1 MLVSIHPNSIPGTV
15 WGRIRVQP
23 PPGWEPCVSPGPAP
37 RPLPNS
43 ESRLESRL
51 ARLWKLPRRSSEVS
65 SFCPLASLC
74 SSCATVWGNVPKGN
88 PASCLFAT
96 PLLPVSFRNSWFLCP
111 QILGFCQDP
120 EWRNVLWVGA
130 VGVRCPLRGP
140 PAPVSHPQQLSVAF
154 KQMISTVKVTFRFAG
169 QKYWS
174 AASYSVSLATT
185 DILFIVIVI
194 KLWRKTSLHGALC

>member
-130 VGVRCPLRGP
+130 VGSAVLFGGLPLQSRIP
-140 PAPVSHPQQLSVAF
+140 SSSPWPSNRWSPQLRWPFVLLDRSTGQLRVIPYHLQQQIYF
-154 KQMISTVKVTFRFAG
+154 
-169 QKYWS
+169 
-174 AASYSVSLATT
+174 SL
-185 DILFIVIVI
+185 
-194 KLWRKTSLHGALC
+194 